1 MLKNVAKN
9 RGKRYAQKAE
19 ENKNEDSGKA
29 TSEAG
34 DKVVER
40 KRLQRFMSSFSGGGG
55 GVVEQLNRKQNG
67 G

>member
-9 RGKRYAQKAE
+9 RGKGYAQKAE

-34 DKVVER
+34 DKVVDREDC
-40 KRLQRFMSSFSGGGG
+40 KDSCRLFLGVGGGG
-55 GVVEQLNRKQNG
+55 SLNN
-67 G
+67 